1 MKLLLKPGKPSGEIS
16 QEAFDA
22 YSEDVKK
29 AQTLVSVKGRKRQT
43 PLERGWTSANPQGRK
58 FGPPE
63 SSDPDENMENFDTIL
78 ISTTMLTSMTSLFG
92 RVRKQRICMICGNRD
107 GLLGY
112 ASVKAKIGAG
122 PSLFRRAMNRAGN
135 QVCFIDR
142 YEDRTVFHDF
152 YSQFGTTRMFVQQKP
167 PGFGV
172 SAHRIIQAACDL
184 VGIKDLRVVID
195 GNINPINVLKCFMLG
210 LLRQR
215 THQALANEK
224 RLHLVELRSEM
235 GNFPLVVASPEDG
248 VVRTEDEIGKDEILD
263 FEMISFDGHLPRIRA
278 PYQPPPKSLDWN
290 RKRAPYRTTRD
301 ARIRMMTEDDEI
313 KSFLSDHFPECAPV
327 ETLKLKK
334 SE

>member
-1 MKLLLKPGKPSGEIS
+1 MGKSRLGIPGLTPQKMAKNQNETALKPGKPAGEIS

-63 SSDPDENMENFDTIL
+63 SSDPDENMEDFDTIL

-112 ASVKAKIGAG
+112 ASVKAKVGAG

-152 YSQFGTTRMFVQQKP
+152 YSQFGRTRMFVQQKP

-184 VGIKDLRVVID
+184 VGIKDLRAVID

-235 GNFPLVVASPEDG
+235 GNFPLVSEKFD
-248 VVRTEDEIGKDEILD
+248 
-263 FEMISFDGHLPRIRA
+263 ISLSVEPIATKYGQHRQSCAGSFSFFKIR
-278 PYQPPPKSLDWN
+278 LLFRWW
-290 RKRAPYRTTRD
+290 
-301 ARIRMMTEDDEI
+301 
-313 KSFLSDHFPECAPV
+313 PV
-327 ETLKLKK
+327 LKMAW
-334 SE
+334 